1 MKKIFT
7 LLLAVAASVG
17 TMFASN
23 TQVDGIWYDF
33 YSSSKTASVTYRGS
47 YYDHYSNEYSGS
59 VVIPTSVTYQNATY
73 SVTSI
78 GERAFSYCSGLTS
91 VTIPNSVTSIGYGA
105 FEGCRSL
112 TSVTIGNSVTSIGD
126 YAFEDCSSLT
136 SVTIPNS
143 VTSIGDG
150 AFYNVPNV
158 VYSGNATGSPWGAKS
173 VNGYIDG
180 YFVYSDATKTTLLG
194 CSSAATGELVIPN
207 SVTSIGDFAFSGCS
221 GLTSVTIPNS
231 ITSIGVGAFE
241 DCTGLTSVTIPNSV
255 TSIGNYAFADCSSL
269 TSVTID
275 AETPPSLGGNALSS
289 TNNCPVYVPC
299 GTMDAYKSQWTS
311 VRSRIEYTNNYY
323 IVTTYTNIEG
333 AGYIESPHSVCD
345 SLLSAIPNYGYH
357 FVQWGDS
364 VTDNPRII
372 VLTQDTTFTAEFAV
386 DTTGTCGDDN
396 LLTWEFAADTKT
408 LTISG
413 EGTLNSNYKYGVEAP
428 SNIQTLL
435 IQNGVTSLG
444 NSAFANEEN
453 IVSLSLPNG
462 LTAIGDSTFINCKK
476 LKKLTIPS
484 SVTTIGKN
492 AFSNGNRLETIILG
506 EGIETI
512 DVNAFAN
519 CPYILSVYAYMEYPP
534 VIDASV
540 FAGCGDLSY
549 VDLYVLEDSYAL
561 YRKSAVWNSF
571 NLKTFNPTSVEQ
583 VPSDQVQ
590 CTKVLRDGQIFILR
604 GEKVYNAQGALVK

>member
-1 MKKIFT
+1 MKTRVFT
-7 LLLAVAASVG
+7 LFLAIACIGTISASY
-17 TMFASN
+17 
-23 TQVDGIWYDF
+23 TQVDGIWYNF
-33 YSSSKTASVTYRGS
+33 NSSTKTATVTYRGS
-47 YYDHYSNEYSGS
+47 YYSTYSNEYTGE
-59 VVIPTSVTYQNATY
+59 VVIPATVTYNDEEY

-78 GERAFSYCSGLTS
+78 GGSAFENCSGLTS
-91 VTIPNSVTSIGYGA
+91 VTIPNSVTSIGN
-105 FEGCRSL
+105 F
-112 TSVTIGNSVTSIGD
+112 
-126 YAFEDCSSLT
+126 
-136 SVTIPNS
+136 
-143 VTSIGDG
+143 
-150 AFYNVPNV
+150 
-158 VYSGNATGSPWGAKS
+158 
-173 VNGYIDG
+173 
-180 YFVYSDATKTTLLG
+180 
-194 CSSAATGELVIPN
+194 
-207 SVTSIGDFAFSGCS
+207 
-221 GLTSVTIPNS
+221 
-231 ITSIGVGAFE
+231 
-241 DCTGLTSVTIPNSV
+241 
-255 TSIGNYAFADCSSL
+255 AFADCSSL

-275 AETPPSLGGNALSS
+275 AETPPSLGVDALSS

-299 GTMDAYKSQWTS
+299 GTMDAYKSRWTS
-311 VRSRIEYTNNYY
+311 VSSRIEYTNY

-345 SLLSAIPNYGYH
+345 SLLSAISNYGYH
-357 FVQWGDS
+357 FTQWSDS

-413 EGTLNSNYKYGVEAP
+413 EGTLNSNYTFGLEAP

-492 AFSNGNRLETIILG
+492 AFANGNRLETIILG

-549 VDLYVLEDSYAL
+549 VDLYVLEDSYAR

-571 NLKTFNPTSVEQ
+571 NLKTFSPTSVEQ